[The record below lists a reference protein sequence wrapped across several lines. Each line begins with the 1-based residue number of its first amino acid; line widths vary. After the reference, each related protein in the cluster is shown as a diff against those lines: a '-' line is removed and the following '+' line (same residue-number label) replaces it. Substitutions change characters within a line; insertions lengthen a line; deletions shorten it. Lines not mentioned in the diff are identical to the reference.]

1 MRIVN
6 QDRTESVEMEAGVVD
21 VMNNIIRFRSVYDRE
36 IKLTLGVYKTSIRAQ
51 KVFEDMLIEYRM
63 SSIYEMPKE

>member
-6 QDRTESVEMEAGVVD
+6 QDRTESVEMESGIVAVD
-21 VMNNIIRFRSVYDRE
+21 NNAIRYRSVYDKE
-36 IKLTLGVYKTSIRAQ
+36 VKLTLGVYKTSIRAQ